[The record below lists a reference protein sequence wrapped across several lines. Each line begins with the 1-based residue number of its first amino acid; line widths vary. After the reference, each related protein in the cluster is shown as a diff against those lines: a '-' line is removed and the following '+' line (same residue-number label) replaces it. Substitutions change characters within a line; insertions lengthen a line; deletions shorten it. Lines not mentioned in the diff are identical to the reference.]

1 MTKATPSTNATV
13 LCLLAAFAMAYG
25 WAYRG
30 TVGSEPGATVPG
42 ALLGL
47 TLCLGSGR
55 QDWHHRAAVAGLF
68 GAIGWAWGGSLS
80 YMEQTF
86 YVLSGSFADVL
97 YGYAMLFFLG
107 ALWAGIGGAVLGLAL
122 TEPVSV
128 LESLIRTVPSQG
140 LVGCPEMIK
149 GPNLDCAPKT
159 KTDK

>member
-1 MTKATPSTNATV
+1 MTKTTPSTSATA

-55 QDWHHRAAVAGLF
+55 PDWHHRAAVAGLF

-86 YVLSGSFADVL
+86 YTLSGSFPDVL
-97 YGYAMLFFLG
+97 YGYTMLFFLG
-107 ALWAGIGGAVLGLAL
+107 GLRTGIKKTILG
-122 TEPVSV
+122 
-128 LESLIRTVPSQG
+128 I
-140 LVGCPEMIK
+140 
-149 GPNLDCAPKT
+149 
-159 KTDK
+159 

>member
-1 MTKATPSTNATV
+1 MSQEKESTHGAA

-55 QDWHHRAAVAGLF
+55 HDWRRRVAVAGLF

-86 YVLSGSFADVL
+86 YTLSGSFPDVL
-97 YGYAMLFFLG
+97 YGYSMLFFLG
-107 ALWAGIGGAVLGLAL
+107 ALWAGIGGGVLGLAL
-122 TEPVSV
+122 TEPISV
-128 LESLIRTVPSQG
+128 LEGLIRPFTAVCAAFLVSYLCLFFMPS
-140 LVGCPEMIK
+140 LAE
-149 GPNLDCAPKT
+149 AY
-159 KTDK
+159 